1 MRTKFFLNT
10 RSIVLSLFSLNLVHF
25 LTRNQTIVQDADA
38 EVFFFVIGTLALG
51 GMANAG
57 YLSTCDVVRSLRAA
71 SVPESEIRDCK
82 SIT

>member
-1 MRTKFFLNT
+1 M
-10 RSIVLSLFSLNLVHF
+10 
-25 LTRNQTIVQDADA
+25 QTLK
-38 EVFFFVIGTLALG
+38 VFIFVIGTLALG